1 MMFYRRSG
9 SIVIIYDI
17 KFAADQGTKVEE
29 VHVTLKDV
37 IAGNEAKLS
46 ANVTVE
52 DVSKAYF
59 VYGNESY

>member
-1 MMFYRRSG
+1 M
-9 SIVIIYDI
+9 IIYDI

-29 VHVTLKDV
+29 VHGTLKDV